1 MKFIAP
7 LAMGVAFIGA
17 VALGAGVVIAA
28 TAIPAATVRSAN
40 SAEIK
45 LPLDESKLR
54 PSTLP
59 GYAIA
64 MQKCAICH
72 SADYVS
78 YQPPGMSQAQ
88 WTAEMAKMQH
98 AYGAPISD
106 DEVKQIGAYLA
117 VAYGSAKAT
126 DASVIAV
133 SSPVPPAAV
142 ANASPA
148 TAGKEGGVAAVPS
161 ASAGPAIDAQALLN
175 ANNCLSCHAIAQRIV
190 GPGYQEVAAK
200 YKGDAQALSKLE
212 VSIRNGSVG
221 KWGQA
226 PMPPYTN
233 LSAAQA
239 KALAEFV
246 LKQ

>member
-1 MKFIAP
+1 MKFIAH
-7 LAMGVAFIGA
+7 L
-17 VALGAGVVIAA
+17 ALGIAFMGAAGFHAGLASAA
-28 TAIPAATVRSAN
+28 TATPAASVKQAASV
-40 SAEIK
+40 EIQ
-45 LPLDESKLR
+45 LPPEVAKLR
-54 PSTLP
+54 PSKLP

-64 MQKCAICH
+64 MQKCSICH

-126 DASVIAV
+126 DVSVLAV
-133 SSPVPPAAV
+133 SVPVPSSAAPT
-142 ANASPA
+142 ASPSA
-148 TAGKEGGVAAVPS
+148 VGKEGGVPAPS
-161 ASAGPAIDAQALLN
+161 APAGPAIDVQALLN
-175 ANNCLSCHAIAQRIV
+175 TNNCLSCHAIAQKVV
-190 GPGYQEVAAK
+190 GPSYKDVAAK

-226 PMPPYTN
+226 PMPPYAN

>member
-1 MKFIAP
+1 
-7 LAMGVAFIGA
+7 MGAAFIGA
-17 VALGAGVVIAA
+17 SALGTHVVGAA
-28 TAIPAATVRSAN
+28 TGSPAATVGSVK
-40 SAEIK
+40 SAEIT
-45 LPLDESKLR
+45 LPQDESKLR

-72 SADYVS
+72 SADYVN
-78 YQPPGMSQAQ
+78 YQPPGMNQAQ

-98 AYGAPISD
+98 AYGAPIND

-117 VAYGSAKAT
+117 VAYGSAKMT
-126 DASVIAV
+126 DASVLAV
-133 SSPVPPAAV
+133 SATMPPSAAPPT
-142 ANASPA
+142 APTASPSA
-148 TAGKEGGVAAVPS
+148 PGKAGDAVVAS
-161 ASAGPAIDAQALLN
+161 SSTSPAIDVQALLN
-175 ANNCLSCHAIAQRIV
+175 TNNCLSCHAITGTIV
-190 GPGYQEVAAK
+190 GPGYKEVAAK
-200 YKGDAQALSKLE
+200 YKGDALALSKLE
-212 VSIRNGSVG
+212 GSIRNGSVG

>member
-1 MKFIAP
+1 MKFIAH
-7 LAMGVAFIGA
+7 LALGMGFTGA
-17 VALGAGVVIAA
+17 VALGAGVVSAA
-28 TAIPAATVRSAN
+28 TDSPAATVRPAN
-40 SAEIK
+40 FAEIK
-45 LPLDESKLR
+45 LPQDESKLR
-54 PSTLP
+54 PSTMP

-64 MQKCAICH
+64 IQKCAICH

-78 YQPPGMSQAQ
+78 YQPPGLNQTQ
-88 WTAEMAKMQH
+88 WTAEMGKMQH

-117 VAYGSAKAT
+117 VAYGSVKAT
-126 DASVIAV
+126 DASVLAV
-133 SSPVPPAAV
+133 SSPVPPAATS
-142 ANASPA
+142 NASQS
-148 TAGKEGGVAAVPS
+148 TADKEGGVPVPS
-161 ASAGPAIDAQALLN
+161 ASAGPAIDVPALLN
-175 ANNCLSCHAIAQRIV
+175 TNNCLSCHAIAQRIV

-212 VSIRNGSVG
+212 VSIRNGGVG

>member
-1 MKFIAP
+1 MKLIAP

-78 YQPPGMSQAQ
+78 YQPPGLSQAQ

-106 DEVKQIGAYLA
+106 DEVRQIGAYLA
-117 VAYGSAKAT
+117 VAYGPAKAT
-126 DASVIAV
+126 DASVIAA
-133 SSPVPPAAV
+133 SGPAVPPATAV
-142 ANASPA
+142 EAKAAPA
-148 TAGKEGGVAAVPS
+148 TAAAVVDVQPLLN
-161 ASAGPAIDAQALLN
+161 ANGCLACHAIKTKIVGPAYHEVAVKYKDDAQAL
-175 ANNCLSCHAIAQRIV
+175 AV
-190 GPGYQEVAAK
+190 
-200 YKGDAQALSKLE
+200 LE
-212 VSIRNGSVG
+212 ASIRKGSVG
-221 KWGQA
+221 KWGEV
-226 PMPPYTN
+226 PMPPFAG
-233 LSAAQA
+233 LSDTEI

-246 LKQ
+246 RKQ

>member
-1 MKFIAP
+1 MKFIAH
-7 LAMGVAFIGA
+7 LALGMAFIGA
-17 VALGAGVVIAA
+17 VALGASVVSAA
-28 TAIPAATVRSAN
+28 TASPAAIVRPAN

-45 LPLDESKLR
+45 LPLEVAKLR
-54 PSTLP
+54 PSKLP
-59 GYAIA
+59 GYDIA

-78 YQPPGMSQAQ
+78 YQPPGMTQTQ
-88 WTAEMAKMQH
+88 WTAEVAKMQH

-126 DASVIAV
+126 DGSVLAV
-133 SSPVPPAAV
+133 SAPMPPGAAST
-142 ANASPA
+142 ASPSA
-148 TAGKEGGVAAVPS
+148 AGKDGGVPVPS
-161 ASAGPAIDAQALLN
+161 ANISSSIDIQALLN
-175 ANNCLSCHAIAQRIV
+175 TNNCLSCHAINGTIV
-190 GPGYQEVAAK
+190 GPGYQAVAAK
-200 YKGDAQALSKLE
+200 YRGDAQALSKLE
-212 VSIRNGSVG
+212 ASIRNGSVG

-226 PMPPYTN
+226 PMPPFPS

>member
-1 MKFIAP
+1 MKFIASFS
-7 LAMGVAFIGA
+7 MGVAFIGVA
-17 VALGAGVVIAA
+17 ALGAGVVSAA
-28 TAIPAATVRSAN
+28 TASPAATVRSAN
-40 SAEIK
+40 AAAIK

-54 PSTLP
+54 PSTLA
-59 GYAIA
+59 GYSLA
-64 MQKCAICH
+64 MQKCAVCH

-88 WTAEMAKMQH
+88 WTSEMAKMQH

-106 DEVKQIGAYLA
+106 DDVKQIGAYLA

-126 DASVIAV
+126 DASVLQV
-133 SSPVPPAAV
+133 SPSAAPT
-142 ANASPA
+142 ASPLD
-148 TAGKEGGVAAVPS
+148 AGKAGGSAVTS
-161 ASAGPAIDAQALLN
+161 ASAGPAIDVKALLN
-175 ANNCLSCHAIAQRIV
+175 TNNCLSCHAITGTIV
-190 GPGYQEVAAK
+190 GPGYKEVAAK
-200 YKGDAQALSKLE
+200 YKGDSQALSKLE
-212 VSIRNGSVG
+212 VSIRRGSLG

-233 LSAAQA
+233 LSDAQA

>member
-1 MKFIAP
+1 MKFIAH

-17 VALGAGVVIAA
+17 VAWGASVVSAA
-28 TAIPAATVRSAN
+28 TASPAATVRSAN

-45 LPLDESKLR
+45 LPQEVAKLR

-64 MQKCAICH
+64 LQKCAICH

-78 YQPPGMSQAQ
+78 YQPPSLSQAQ

-98 AYGAPISD
+98 AYGAPLSD

-117 VAYGSAKAT
+117 VAYGSAKTT
-126 DASVIAV
+126 DASVLAV
-133 SSPVPPAAV
+133 SAPVPPPAAPT
-142 ANASPA
+142 ASPSA
-148 TAGKEGGVAAVPS
+148 AGKEGGVPVPS
-161 ASAGPAIDAQALLN
+161 ASADPAIDVQALLN
-175 ANNCLSCHAIAQRIV
+175 TNNCLSCHAIAQKIV
-190 GPGYQEVAAK
+190 GPSYKDVAAK

-212 VSIRNGSVG
+212 ISIRNGSVG

>member
-1 MKFIAP
+1 MKFIAH
-7 LAMGVAFIGA
+7 LALGMAFIGA
-17 VALGAGVVIAA
+17 AGFHPGLVNAA
-28 TAIPAATVRSAN
+28 TATPAASAKQTG
-40 SAEIK
+40 SAEIQLPPEVAK
-45 LPLDESKLR
+45 LLPSKL
-54 PSTLP
+54 S

-64 MQKCAICH
+64 VQKCAICH

-78 YQPPGMSQAQ
+78 YQPPGLSQAQ

-126 DASVIAV
+126 DATVLAV
-133 SSPVPPAAV
+133 SAPVPPAA
-142 ANASPA
+142 ASTASPSA
-148 TAGKEGGVAAVPS
+148 VGKVDGVPVPS
-161 ASAGPAIDAQALLN
+161 ASAGPAIDVQALLN
-175 ANNCLSCHAIAQRIV
+175 TNNCLSCHAIVQKIV

-226 PMPPYTN
+226 PMPPFPSLT
-233 LSAAQA
+233 AVQA